1 MIINPTGR
9 FTTWEE
15 AVQWLRSQAD
25 RQDLVLAAYYDDPL
39 QNAAERYWQS
49 DEWKAI
55 RKFLPHTRS
64 RALDVGAGRGIS
76 SYALAREGFSEVLA
90 LEPDPS
96 DIVGAAA
103 IRLLAKQTTLPICVT
118 EEYSERLPYE
128 DASFDVVFARA
139 VLHHILD
146 LEKACAEFFR
156 VLRPGGKLIAVRE
169 HVISQPEDLNHFYE
183 IHPLHKLYGGENAHL
198 LRKYQD
204 DIIGVGFKSLHT
216 IAPFSSPINFAPYT
230 LKSLQEKIAR
240 EITKKFPRCFK
251 VATLIFAIFWPVIKL
266 MLNKIDRRPGRL
278 YSFVALKE

>member
-1 MIINPTGR
+1 MSECAGGSGR
-9 FTTWEE
+9 QQSIVHPHDGYHCE
-15 AVQWLRSQAD
+15 D
-25 RQDLVLAAYYDDPL
+25 GAA
-39 QNAAERYWQS
+39 NHR
-49 DEWKAI
+49 
-55 RKFLPHTRS
+55 RS
-64 RALDVGAGRGIS
+64 RPI
-76 SYALAREGFSEVLA
+76 
-90 LEPDPS
+90 
-96 DIVGAAA
+96 AA
-103 IRLLAKQTTLPICVT
+103 
-118 EEYSERLPYE
+118 S
-128 DASFDVVFARA
+128 
-139 VLHHILD
+139 HLD
-146 LEKACAEFFR
+146 LDYEPA
-156 VLRPGGKLIAVRE
+156 KLIAVRE